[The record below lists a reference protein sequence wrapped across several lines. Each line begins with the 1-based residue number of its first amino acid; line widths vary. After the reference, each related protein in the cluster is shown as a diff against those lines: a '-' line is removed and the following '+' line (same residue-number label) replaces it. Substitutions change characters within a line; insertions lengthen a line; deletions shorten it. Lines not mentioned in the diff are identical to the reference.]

1 MRVWARH
8 KFQSSETPESP
19 PKECG
24 AAAPQAATQV
34 TMDSAAKRKVLPW
47 PLSIDNE
54 LIGTL
59 DRIGI
64 TIAGNVPH
72 DDLVAGADLL
82 ATKCDILHRR
92 TSHVDYGHRITND
105 LLHQTVYQRMIL
117 STLPIFV
124 GVPCKRQQTSGHRVA
139 CRVVAPIISITRVPM
154 NPLGC
159 MSCVAAPCAS
169 MWR

>member
-1 MRVWARH
+1 MRVWTRH
-8 KFQSSETPESP
+8 KFQSSENAPESP

-64 TIAGNVPH
+64 TIAGNVP
-72 DDLVAGADLL
+72 DSDLVAGADLL
-82 ATKCDILHRR
+82 ATKRDILHRR
-92 TSHVDYGHRITND
+92 ASHVDYGRHITND
-105 LLHQTVYQRMIL
+105 LRHAARTIPRKFRNRL
-117 STLPIFV
+117 SGGLSGGLSSVCTPLETLENVWVSISHST
-124 GVPCKRQQTSGHRVA
+124 TSLYLD
-139 CRVVAPIISITRVPM
+139 SDQ
-154 NPLGC
+154 
-159 MSCVAAPCAS
+159 
-169 MWR
+169 

>member
-8 KFQSSETPESP
+8 KFQSSENASESR

-34 TMDSAAKRKVLPW
+34 TIDSAAKRKVLPW
-47 PLSIDNE
+47 PLSIDSE

-72 DDLVAGADLL
+72 DDLIAGADLL

-92 TSHVDYGHRITND
+92 YIACGLRASHNE
-105 LLHQTVYQRMIL
+105 
-117 STLPIFV
+117 
-124 GVPCKRQQTSGHRVA
+124 
-139 CRVVAPIISITRVPM
+139 
-154 NPLGC
+154 
-159 MSCVAAPCAS
+159 
-169 MWR
+169 